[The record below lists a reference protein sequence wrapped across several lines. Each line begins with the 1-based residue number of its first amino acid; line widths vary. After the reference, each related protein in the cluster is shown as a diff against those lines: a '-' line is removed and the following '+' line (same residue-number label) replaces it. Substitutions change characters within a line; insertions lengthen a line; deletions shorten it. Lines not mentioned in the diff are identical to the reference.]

1 MQRIKKGD
9 TVQVISGN
17 EVGARGQVEKVLYG
31 WLVTNSHE
39 RLGRDP
45 NADRVVVRG
54 VNVRKK
60 HQRRTGQTQ
69 TPPGIIDMELPL
81 HISNVMLVCPSCN
94 EAARVSFSLQENK
107 KVRVCKRCGATID
120 KVS

>member
-31 WLVTNSHE
+31 WLVNNSRE

-60 HQRRTGQTQ
+60 HQRRTGRTQTQ
-69 TPPGIIDMELPL
+69 TGIIDVELPL
-81 HISNVMLVCPSCN
+81 HISNVMLVCPSCD
-94 EAARVSFSLQENK
+94 EAARVSFSVEENK